1 MADMTDIEGLPGR
14 VERIEQK
21 LDALSDS
28 IDRRFSDVNE
38 RFDTVDKRFADIDTR
53 FADVDTRFADVDR
66 RFDDVDKR
74 FDEVSEHFTEQ
85 RQYTEFAFD
94 KLRGEMVAGFTRLE
108 RLIAANTSGL
118 ARLERKFDQFV
129 DDEGRRPRRR
139 RSGRF
144 PKKR

>member
-1 MADMTDIEGLPGR
+1 MAEMTNLEGLPTR
-14 VERIEQK
+14 VEQIEQK

-28 IDRRFSDVNE
+28 IDE
-38 RFDTVDKRFADIDTR
+38 RFAEVNQRFDAVDKRFDA
-53 FADVDTRFADVDR
+53 VDK
-66 RFDDVDKR
+66 RFDAVDERFEAIDKR
-74 FDEVSEHFTEQ
+74 FDEVSEHFVEQ
-85 RQYTEFAFD
+85 REYTEFAFD
-94 KLRGEMVAGFTRLE
+94 KLRGEMLAGFTRLAS
-108 RLIAANTSGL
+108 LIAVNTSGL

>member
-1 MADMTDIEGLPGR
+1 MAEMTDIEELPGR
-14 VERIEQK
+14 VKRVEQK

-28 IDRRFSDVNE
+28 VDRRFSDVNE
-38 RFDTVDKRFADIDTR
+38 RFDSVDKRFAD
-53 FADVDTRFADVDR
+53 VDK
-66 RFDDVDKR
+66 RFDDIDKR

-94 KLRGEMVAGFTRLE
+94 TLRGEMVAGLTRLE

-139 RSGRF
+139 RPGRF

>member
-1 MADMTDIEGLPGR
+1 MAEMTDINGLPVR

-21 LDALSDS
+21 LDALSKSVDALSDS
-28 IDRRFSDVNE
+28 
-38 RFDTVDKRFADIDTR
+38 VDKRFA
-53 FADVDTRFADVDR
+53 
-66 RFDDVDKR
+66 DVDKR

-94 KLRGEMVAGFTRLE
+94 KLRGEMTEGFTRLE
-108 RLIAANTSGL
+108 RSIAANTSGL

-139 RSGRF
+139 RSSRL

>member
-1 MADMTDIEGLPGR
+1 MAEMTDTEGLPVR

-21 LDALSDS
+21 LDALSHSVDALS
-28 IDRRFSDVNE
+28 ES
-38 RFDTVDKRFADIDTR
+38 VDKRFADVDKR
-53 FADVDTRFADVDR
+53 FADF
-66 RFDDVDKR
+66 DKR

-94 KLRGEMVAGFTRLE
+94 KLRGEMAAGFTRLE

-139 RSGRF
+139 SGRF

>member
-1 MADMTDIEGLPGR
+1 MTDIEGLPVR

-21 LDALSDS
+21 LDTLSKSVDTLSKSVDTLSDS
-28 IDRRFSDVNE
+28 
-38 RFDTVDKRFADIDTR
+38 VDKRFADVDKR
-53 FADVDTRFADVDR
+53 FA
-66 RFDDVDKR
+66 DVDKR

-94 KLRGEMVAGFTRLE
+94 KLRGEMTAGFTRLE
-108 RLIAANTSGL
+108 GLIAANTGGL

-129 DDEGRRPRRR
+129 SDEGRRPRRR
-139 RSGRF
+139 RSSRL

>member
-1 MADMTDIEGLPGR
+1 MAEMTDIDGLPVR

-21 LDALSDS
+21 LDALSHSVDAMSDS
-28 IDRRFSDVNE
+28 
-38 RFDTVDKRFADIDTR
+38 VDKRFA
-53 FADVDTRFADVDR
+53 
-66 RFDDVDKR
+66 DVDKR

-94 KLRGEMVAGFTRLE
+94 KLRGEMLAGFTRLE

-118 ARLERKFDQFV
+118 ARFERKFDQFV

-139 RSGRF
+139 SGRF

>member
-1 MADMTDIEGLPGR
+1 MAEMTDIEPLPAR
-14 VERIEQK
+14 VERIEQKVERIEQK

-28 IDRRFSDVNE
+28 VDRRFSDVNE
-38 RFDTVDKRFADIDTR
+38 RFDSVDKRFA
-53 FADVDTRFADVDR
+53 
-66 RFDDVDKR
+66 DVDKR

-94 KLRGEMVAGFTRLE
+94 TLRGEMVAGFTRLE
-108 RLIAANTSGL
+108 RLIAATTSGL

-139 RSGRF
+139 RSSRF

>member
-1 MADMTDIEGLPGR
+1 MAEMTDIEGLPVR

-21 LDALSDS
+21 LDALSESVDK
-28 IDRRFSDVNE
+28 RFAD
-38 RFDTVDKRFADIDTR
+38 VDKRFADI
-53 FADVDTRFADVDR
+53 
-66 RFDDVDKR
+66 DKR

-94 KLRGEMVAGFTRLE
+94 KLRGEMAVGFTRLE

-118 ARLERKFDQFV
+118 ARLERKFDRFV
-129 DDEGRRPRRR
+129 DDEGRRPRRP

>member
-1 MADMTDIEGLPGR
+1 MAEMTDIEGLPVR

-21 LDALSDS
+21 LDALSKSVDTLSKSVDTLSDS
-28 IDRRFSDVNE
+28 
-38 RFDTVDKRFADIDTR
+38 VDKRFA
-53 FADVDTRFADVDR
+53 
-66 RFDDVDKR
+66 DVDKR

-94 KLRGEMVAGFTRLE
+94 KLRGEMTAGFTRLE
-108 RLIAANTSGL
+108 RLIAANTGGL

-139 RSGRF
+139 RSSRL

>member
-1 MADMTDIEGLPGR
+1 MAEMTDIEGLPVR

-21 LDALSDS
+21 LDALSNSVDALS
-28 IDRRFSDVNE
+28 NS
-38 RFDTVDKRFADIDTR
+38 VDKRFA
-53 FADVDTRFADVDR
+53 
-66 RFDDVDKR
+66 
-74 FDEVSEHFTEQ
+74 EVSEHFVEQ

-94 KLRGEMVAGFTRLE
+94 KLRGEMLAGFTRLE
-108 RLIAANTSGL
+108 RLVAANTSGL

>member
-53 FADVDTRFADVDR
+53 FADVD
-66 RFDDVDKR
+66 KR

-94 KLRGEMVAGFTRLE
+94 KLRGEMVAGFTHLE

>member
-1 MADMTDIEGLPGR
+1 MAEMTDIEGLPVR

-21 LDALSDS
+21 LDALSNSVDALS
-28 IDRRFSDVNE
+28 NSVDALSNS
-38 RFDTVDKRFADIDTR
+38 VDKRFA
-53 FADVDTRFADVDR
+53 
-66 RFDDVDKR
+66 
-74 FDEVSEHFTEQ
+74 EVSEHFVEK

-94 KLRGEMVAGFTRLE
+94 RLRGEMLAGFTRLE
-108 RLIAANTSGL
+108 RLVAANTSGL